1 MQPDNR
7 LTTETKHAFKTSEFW
22 AMVALVVAIL
32 ISAAAIKGG
41 DNGTDEFIARQAWLY
56 VSILG
61 GAYFIGRGLAKS
73 GSREPYWRGGTNEQR
88 DRDNGRAADG
98 RAADGRADPVSAGR

>member
-1 MQPDNR
+1 M
-7 LTTETKHAFKTSEFW
+7 TETKQAFKTSEFW

-41 DNGTDEFIARQAWLY
+41 DNGTDQFIARQAWLY

-73 GSREPYWRGGTNEQR
+73 GSREPYWQEAANEQR
-88 DRDNGRAADG
+88 DRDNGRTADSRDRTPAA
-98 RAADGRADPVSAGR
+98 R

>member
-1 MQPDNR
+1 MEPGTR
-7 LTTETKHAFKTSEFW
+7 LMTETKHAFKTSEFW
-22 AMVALVVAIL
+22 AMVALIVAIL

-73 GSREPYWRGGTNEQR
+73 GSREPYWQDAPNEQR
-88 DRDNGRAADG
+88 DRDNGRAADS
-98 RAADGRADPVSAGR
+98 RDRIPAAR